1 MLIGEYV
8 LVDFTL
14 RMLRPRELKL
24 SMGFREDYIIDRG
37 LFEDP
42 VTGELE
48 WRGISVEDQIKG
60 IGNAVCPQDP
70 ADLIELNAGKL
81 IKLYRAQAA

>member
-1 MLIGEYV
+1 
-8 LVDFTL
+8 
-14 RMLRPRELKL
+14 MLRPRELKL

-81 IKLYRAQAA
+81 IRLYRAQAA